1 MRQTVGIVGNILTM
15 ENGIMPGLERAY
27 VNDDYIR
34 AVEKAG
40 GIPIVLPVIGE
51 YEKIKKQIELCDA
64 IIISGGQDI
73 HPMFYNEEP
82 NQKLG
87 LVYSKVDQYQISL
100 AKLALENNK
109 PILGICRGHQVLNVA
124 CGGSLYQDTSEMDG
138 NILKHSQQGKRYDYS
153 HKIIIKEDSML
164 RNLLGEESLVNS
176 FHHQCIKDLGKGL
189 KVSAVATD
197 GVIEA
202 IEMEGMNF
210 VLGVQWHPEMM
221 VTESEDMM
229 VIFKELIR
237 RCK

>member
-1 MRQTVGIVGNILTM
+1 MRRTVGIIGNILTM
-15 ENGIMPGLERAY
+15 ESGLMPGLERAY

-51 YEKIKKQIELCDA
+51 YENIKKQIDHCEA

-87 LVYSKVDQYQISL
+87 LVYSKVDQYQIDL
-100 AKLALENNK
+100 TKLALEDNK

-124 CGGSLYQDTSEMDG
+124 CGGTLYQDLSVIND

-153 HKIIIKEDSML
+153 HKVNIKEGSIL
-164 RNLLGEESLVNS
+164 RNLLGEEKLVNS
-176 FHHQCIKDLGKGL
+176 FHHQCIKDLGRGL
-189 KVSAVATD
+189 KVSAVASD

-202 IEMEGMNF
+202 VEMEGKDF
-210 VLGVQWHPEMM
+210 VVGVQWHPEMM
-221 VTESEDMM
+221 VTESDDMLI
-229 VIFKELIR
+229 IFKELIKH
-237 RCK
+237 CK